1 LDTKYNQEPAM
12 QINSFELEV
21 DMLIQSGYQMIAL
34 LAGKY
39 TSILIPIAYIDPTSG
54 GMLFQLLA
62 VLFALFSGFILFF
75 SRQIKTVFARIKRFL
90 GNFWKE

>member
-1 LDTKYNQEPAM
+1 
-12 QINSFELEV
+12 
-21 DMLIQSGYQMIAL
+21 MLISSGYLMVAL

-39 TSILIPIAYIDPTSG
+39 TSVVIPVAYIDPTSG

-75 SRQIKTVFARIKRFL
+75 SRQIKTIFARIRRFFAD
-90 GNFWKE
+90 FWKE

>member
-1 LDTKYNQEPAM
+1 
-12 QINSFELEV
+12 
-21 DMLIQSGYQMIAL
+21 MIAL

-39 TSILIPIAYIDPTSG
+39 TSAVIPIAYIDPSSG

-75 SRQIKTVFARIKRFL
+75 SRQIKTILSRIKRFL
-90 GNFWKE
+90 GDFWKE